1 MTEEVGRLLAL
12 PAASVMQYDGA
23 RTATIVGTW
32 SEDGKPRF
40 PVGASLDLDGDT
52 VVAEVL
58 RSGTAQRVDY
68 EDASGALAET
78 VRSFGYRA
86 AVAAPVTVGGRL
98 WGVLAGVTTSDE
110 GLPDG
115 LEQRLC
121 DFAELVAQ
129 ALANADAYEK
139 LAASRARLVE
149 VGDAERMRLERNLHD
164 GAQQRLVSVS
174 LELSIVAAKFESD
187 PRAARR
193 FSPRP
198 RTSSPAG
205 SRSCASWPA
214 ASTRSSSRSGV
225 SAQRSTP
232 CCRGHRSQSTSRSCP
247 KGVSR
252 LPSKRPRTTSSPR
265 RSRTS
270 ASTRTHRVRRSA
282 SAARTEPQR

>member
-1 MTEEVGRLLAL
+1 
-12 PAASVMQYDGA
+12 MQYDGA

-58 RSGTAQRVDY
+58 RSGSAQRVDY
-68 EDASGALAET
+68 EEASGTLAET

-98 WGVLAGVTTSDE
+98 WGVLVGVTTSDE
-110 GLPDG
+110 RLPDG

-187 PRAARR
+187 PRGRAEGADRGPGRARPRALGAARAGPR
-193 FSPRP
+193 HPPGRPHRAGPRP
-198 RTSSPAG
+198 RARRPA
-205 SRSCASWPA
+205 R
-214 ASTRSSSRSGV
+214 
-225 SAQRSTP
+225 
-232 CCRGHRSQSTSRSCP
+232 RGHRSLSRSQNCP
-247 KGVSR
+247 TSVYR
-252 LPSKRPRTTSSPR
+252 PTSKRRRTTSSPK

-270 ASTRTHRVRRSA
+270 ASTRTRPARPSA
-282 SAARTEPQR
+282 SAARTEPQP